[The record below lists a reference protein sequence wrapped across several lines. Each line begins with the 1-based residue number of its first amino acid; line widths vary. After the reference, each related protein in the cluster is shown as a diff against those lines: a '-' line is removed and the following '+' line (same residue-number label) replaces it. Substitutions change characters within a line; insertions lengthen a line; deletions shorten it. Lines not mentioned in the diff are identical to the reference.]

1 MISFSE
7 PFVTTRSS
15 PAYGERFG
23 ILDELKKGLP
33 LEEKAIQERLDK
45 LLQYD

>member
-1 MISFSE
+1 MRYKRI
-7 PFVTTRSS
+7 
-15 PAYGERFG
+15 

-33 LEEKAIQERLDK
+33 REEKAIQERLDK